1 MKKVL
6 CGLVIALMIT
16 GCDVFEVSEEEK
28 IYYSCEIPTDYGTG
42 YILDLI
48 IIHSENDNDKV
59 VLISSS
65 SDLPDGFFFGEH
77 YKSYVYDK
85 EIITYK
91 QPEGLNWYTKIPFKF
106 KNYIYNDRETLEK
119 KCDYNE
125 GSINNRS
132 FYFEQKYL
140 LNVYRNTLNMSAKF
154 YCIPP
159 GGSIGL
165 NTENFPSYDDQFLKC
180 VVKKKNDK
188 LL

>member
-6 CGLVIALMIT
+6 CGLVMALMIT

-28 IYYSCEIPTDYGTG
+28 IYYSCEIPTDYGNG

-65 SDLPDGFFFGEH
+65 SDLPFSNFLEESFF
-77 YKSYVYDK
+77 KSYDK
-85 EIITYK
+85 EIRTYK
-91 QPEGLNWYTKIPFKF
+91 QPEGLSWYIKIRANL
-106 KNYIYNDRETLEK
+106 KNYPYNNKETLKK

-140 LNVYRNTLNMSAKF
+140 LNVYRNTLNMSSKF
-154 YCIPP
+154 YCPSP
-159 GGSIGL
+159 AGSTRL
-165 NTENFPSYDDQFLKC
+165 NTENFSGYDNKFLEC
-180 VVKKKNDK
+180 VVKEKSDK